1 MHLDL
6 LHGTQAQCSWDFPEV
21 ATRKM
26 SNRLQAEVAAIAAKH
41 ITIRDRQRRV
51 APSAAGTS
59 IQHSTTGGVMAED
72 ALSQNDAEILLR
84 MEKVP
89 ASPDAFRFPDLGG
102 RIEVPLMSPDERE
115 RFSLDINR
123 KRIAL
128 TTGYQARGRQVVV
141 LARLDF
147 AAPHRNPDGTEV
159 GVPHLHLYR
168 EGYGDK
174 WAVEIPEGLLSK
186 PEDAWQVLHDFMKY
200 CGVVEQPN
208 IVRGLFS

>member
-1 MHLDL
+1 
-6 LHGTQAQCSWDFPEV
+6 
-21 ATRKM
+21 
-26 SNRLQAEVAAIAAKH
+26 
-41 ITIRDRQRRV
+41 
-51 APSAAGTS
+51 
-59 IQHSTTGGVMAED
+59 MAED
-72 ALSQNDAEILLR
+72 TLSQNDAEALMR

-89 ASPDAFRFPDLGG
+89 ASQDAFHFPDLGG
-102 RIEVPLMSPDERE
+102 RIEVPLMSRDERE

-128 TTGYQARGRQVVV
+128 TTCYQTRGRQVIV

-147 AAPHRNPDGTEV
+147 AAPHRNPDGSEV

-174 WAVEIPEGLLSK
+174 WAIEIPAGLLSK

-200 CGVVEQPN
+200 CAVVDHPN
-208 IVRGLFS
+208 IVRGLFL

>member
-1 MHLDL
+1 
-6 LHGTQAQCSWDFPEV
+6 
-21 ATRKM
+21 
-26 SNRLQAEVAAIAAKH
+26 
-41 ITIRDRQRRV
+41 
-51 APSAAGTS
+51 
-59 IQHSTTGGVMAED
+59 MAED
-72 ALSQNDAEILLR
+72 ALSQSDADNLLR
-84 MEKVP
+84 MAKVP
-89 ASPDAFRFPDLGG
+89 ASLDAFRFPDFGG

-128 TTGYQARGRQVVV
+128 TTGYQTRARQVIV

-174 WAVEIPEGLLSK
+174 WAVEIPAGLLSR
-186 PEDAWQVLHDFMKY
+186 PEDSWQVLHDFMKY